1 MIGRR
6 LAHIV
11 DFLKN
16 EPGMVAIDY
25 VLTVALFIAALLVA
39 ITVVGQAVEATQA
52 ASGAP
57 PVPP

>member
-6 LAHIV
+6 LAHVV